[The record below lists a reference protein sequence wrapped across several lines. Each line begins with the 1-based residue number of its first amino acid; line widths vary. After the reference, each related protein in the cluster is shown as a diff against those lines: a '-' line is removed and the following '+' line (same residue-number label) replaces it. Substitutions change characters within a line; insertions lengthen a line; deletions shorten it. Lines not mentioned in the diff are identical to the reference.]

1 MPTIAL
7 QQSGLRGRL
16 IEPIIKDALV
26 RMSVR
31 FQRDERGNI
40 AIISAMTLGAIC
52 LMVGGAVDIGRWLN
66 ARDQTVAAIDS
77 AILAAGRS
85 LQTGATESAAVA
97 IATKVYAANT
107 KKRAKVLRDGVT
119 FVVSNNG
126 ATVTAKGTVELR
138 TPFLQFAKISKL
150 PLFEPNEAFEATTAQ
165 DRFLRFNKEVSIML
179 DTSGSM
185 CSPCSK
191 RDTMKVAAKDL
202 IDTLMRNNNSSSQFK
217 ARIAVIPFS
226 GDVRPPIAW
235 RPSLINPAQ
244 VSGSN
249 WLVPYVS
256 KKNNYTYAYPLSACV
271 GERSGT
277 QKYTKAAPGPG
288 AYLVPSINDYNGSCM
303 ISTSNTLMPLT
314 DDNAALKARVDA
326 LVTGGNT
333 AGHVGTAWAYYML
346 SPQWNAIIPTANRP
360 ADYGTENLRKI
371 AVLMTDGAYNQE
383 RDVNGLTA
391 NSNLNYSGNNA
402 NGVSSAQQAINICT
416 NMKNDN
422 IEVFTVGFDLGGDTT
437 AINTLS
443 NCATDASHFYN
454 AVDNA
459 ALLQAFRDISIKL
472 TDLHLSK

>member
-1 MPTIAL
+1 MLTIAL
-7 QQSGLRGRL
+7 PQSGLRGFPVSPL
-16 IEPIIKDALV
+16 SIKDAV
-26 RMSVR
+26 AGM
-31 FQRDERGNI
+31 FKFKKDERGNV

-85 LQTGATESAAVA
+85 LQTGGTEAAAVA
-97 IATKVYAANT
+97 IAKNVYAANI
-107 KKRAKVLRDGVT
+107 KKRVKILRDNVY
-119 FVVSNNG
+119 FVVTNNG
-126 ATVTAKGTVELR
+126 ANVSAQGTVELR
-138 TPFLQFAKISKL
+138 TPFLQFVKVSKL
-150 PLFEPNEAFEATTAQ
+150 PLFQPGEAFEATTAQ

-235 RPSLINPAQ
+235 RPNLINPAQ

-249 WLVPYVS
+249 WIVSYVKS
-256 KKNNYTYAYPLSACV
+256 GKTKTVSYPLSACV
-271 GERSGT
+271 GERSGAH
-277 QKYTKAAPGPG
+277 KYTKAAPGPG
-288 AYLVPSINDYNGSCM
+288 AYVPPSINDSSGSCM
-303 ISTSNTLMPLT
+303 ISSSNTLMPLT

-326 LVTGGNT
+326 LVTGGST

-346 SPQWNAIIPTANRP
+346 SPQWNAILPLANRP

-371 AVLMTDGAYNQE
+371 AILMTDGEYNME
-383 RDVNGLTA
+383 RDANGLDIGAGLTGEG
-391 NSNLNYSGNNA
+391 SNA
-402 NGVSSAQQAINICT
+402 NGVSSAQQAVNLCT
-416 NMKNDN
+416 SMKNDN
-422 IEVFTVGFDLGGDTT
+422 IEVFTVGFDLGGNQT